1 MRGFLFAFKDDVPGN
16 NAFMDLFRVGFVM
29 LKKIKKCKFVKILL
43 TLFQILYIFF
53 VTVAQ
58 DGGAKEKVCGC
69 SSTEAG
75 KEKRQ
80 ILNMSAKRIG

>member
-1 MRGFLFAFKDDVPGN
+1 MRGFLFAFRDDVPGN

-29 LKKIKKCKFVKILL
+29 LKKIKKKCKFIKILL

-58 DGGAKEKVCGC
+58 DGVASARFAAVL
-69 SSTEAG
+69 
-75 KEKRQ
+75 RQ
-80 ILNMSAKRIG
+80 KQGRKKDKS